1 MEIKTAFSS
10 KKKCFLCRGRQSNI
24 KLRQIKE
31 YCVKKAFREF
41 NIVIRQTARCCSRHL
56 DENGFLTETS
66 YCDIPT
72 QFKKY
77 HLAEIRILKSLS
89 REELLFDRFKDFDSL
104 SESDCFNITGWTKNQ
119 FKLFAS
125 YITSVKQSKKRNKL
139 QLIAIYLY
147 WLRRGDKQSTLAY
160 MKERSIQRDI
170 SRYLSQIRS
179 AIYNDFVPYY
189 LGAQSRS
196 REQFLTHNDIATKI
210 LYLDENNDETLCV
223 FADGTYCRCE
233 KSSNNSFQYDSWSGQ
248 KKDSLIKPFIIC
260 LCDGYIIDCYGPFK
274 AHWNDAKIMEYI
286 LENDIELRKILLPK
300 KTLVIAD
307 RGFRDILE
315 KMLNKYQYTTK
326 IPSCRN
332 VKAEKLEKYGQ
343 LTALENT
350 ESRLVSKVRW
360 IVEKSMPKLNASLEN
375 IRNTIIGHI
384 AFDYKIACAIH
395 NFNLTHSKVNEEQK
409 LKKLTK
415 KRLIAKRIDRKVKQN
430 QQENKLKFMLT
441 KHIKK
446 SNSVIKIKIRE
457 FNKNSDFCVV
467 LTKKKMRE
475 KLFYGSFHL
484 KMSFS
489 YLRDLINNGVFY
501 IWNEK
506 ELAAYKK
513 KKLISFDS
521 QILGAEI
528 KSRHIRGITGT
539 SYKVFIEYTPN
550 YNNYRAI
557 KGNKILFFF

>member
-1 MEIKTAFSS
+1 MTLEIKTAFSS
-10 KKKCFLCRGRQSNI
+10 KKKCFLCRARQSNI

-41 NIVIRQTARCCSRHL
+41 NIVIRPTASCCSRHL

-66 YCDIPT
+66 YCVIPT

-125 YITSVKQSKKRNKL
+125 HITSVNQSKKRNKL

-147 WLRRGDKQSTLAY
+147 WLRKGDNQSTLAY
-160 MKERSIQRDI
+160 MKERCIQRDI

-233 KSSNNSFQYDSWSGQ
+233 KSSNNSFRYDSWSGQ
-248 KKDSLIKPFIIC
+248 KKDSLIKPFKIC

-286 LENDIELRKILLPK
+286 LENDIEQRKILLPK

-307 RGFRDILE
+307 R
-315 KMLNKYQYTTK
+315 
-326 IPSCRN
+326 
-332 VKAEKLEKYGQ
+332 V
-343 LTALENT
+343 
-350 ESRLVSKVRW
+350 
-360 IVEKSMPKLNASLEN
+360 
-375 IRNTIIGHI
+375 
-384 AFDYKIACAIH
+384 
-395 NFNLTHSKVNEEQK
+395 
-409 LKKLTK
+409 
-415 KRLIAKRIDRKVKQN
+415 
-430 QQENKLKFMLT
+430 
-441 KHIKK
+441 
-446 SNSVIKIKIRE
+446 
-457 FNKNSDFCVV
+457 
-467 LTKKKMRE
+467 
-475 KLFYGSFHL
+475 
-484 KMSFS
+484 
-489 YLRDLINNGVFY
+489 
-501 IWNEK
+501 
-506 ELAAYKK
+506 
-513 KKLISFDS
+513 
-521 QILGAEI
+521 
-528 KSRHIRGITGT
+528 
-539 SYKVFIEYTPN
+539 
-550 YNNYRAI
+550 
-557 KGNKILFFF
+557 